1 MCCVGGLL
9 SLRVKLH
16 IGHLSAGN
24 NPSDSLTDF
33 FFDFEPLALNFS
45 FDVSA

>member
-16 IGHLSAGN
+16 IGHLLAGN

-33 FFDFEPLALNFS
+33 FIVQRTRIHNEQE
-45 FDVSA
+45 V